1 MKSIAI
7 SGSSRKNVG
16 KRDAKELRYEGKVPA
31 VLYGG
36 EKQYHFAVSAA
47 DLTPLIYTPDVHF
60 VELDIDG
67 KKYKAIV
74 QEAQYHPLTDQVR
87 HVDFLELNDK
97 KEVAM
102 EIPVLLTGA
111 SPGVKM
117 GGKLIQKLRKLRVK
131 AMPANMPQYVEVSLN
146 KLEVGK
152 SVRVREIQLEN
163 AKVLNNADDT
173 IVSVVMSR
181 ALRQA
186 EQEAAKAGS

>member
-36 EKQYHFAVSAA
+36 EKQYHISVSAA
-47 DLTPLIYTPDVHF
+47 DLKPLIYTPDVHF
-60 VELDIDG
+60 VDLDIDG
-67 KKYKAIV
+67 QNFKGII
-74 QEAQYHPLTDQVR
+74 QEVQYHPLTDQVR

-97 KEVAM
+97 KEVSM
-102 EIPVLLTGA
+102 KIPVKLTGA

-117 GGKLIQKLRKLRVK
+117 GGKLIQKLRNLKVK
-131 AMPANMPQYVEVSLN
+131 ALPDNLPQYVEVSLSE
-146 KLEVGK
+146 LEVGK
-152 SVRVREIQLEN
+152 SVRVGEIKLDN
-163 AKVLNNADDT
+163 AKVLNNQDDT

-181 ALRQA
+181 ALKQA
-186 EQEAAKAGS
+186 EQDASEAEK